1 MRILFVTD
9 QYKPAVNGIVTH
21 ILLLKEE
28 LERRGHELWIVAP
41 DFGSKTEPEERVLRL
56 PSVVF
61 MPRPV
66 DRFTVP
72 FNRKVEKQLREL
84 HFDVVHNQLGL
95 LGYLGTRLAK
105 KQNLPNIVTLHTP
118 FTQFVRWSFPHLL
131 RFSYPILNIAMR
143 SYFKSYDLVLC
154 PSPRSADELKDAHI
168 KAPIQI
174 LHNGIK
180 LERFEKATSDDFYKA
195 FKVDKKRP
203 IISWVG
209 RVESGKNA
217 DLAVLAHKEVIKKVP
232 NALLVIVGGGILLQ
246 KTKDIVAQNN
256 MLDHVLFTDVQKPE
270 MVASLNKA
278 SQLFLFTSDTDNL
291 PTVVIEAMAC
301 GIPIVALKDKA
312 VIDLVDEGKDGYFTT
327 KDPLNIAEKVTN
339 ILTSPKKQKELGVGS
354 LKKAQGFSV
363 ERYTDAL
370 LNIYG
375 ELVAK
380 HKKTFN
386 KV

>member
-1 MRILFVTD
+1 
-9 QYKPAVNGIVTH
+9 
-21 ILLLKEE
+21 
-28 LERRGHELWIVAP
+28 
-41 DFGSKTEPEERVLRL
+41 
-56 PSVVF
+56 
-61 MPRPV
+61 
-66 DRFTVP
+66 
-72 FNRKVEKQLREL
+72 
-84 HFDVVHNQLGL
+84 
-95 LGYLGTRLAK
+95 
-105 KQNLPNIVTLHTP
+105 
-118 FTQFVRWSFPHLL
+118 
-131 RFSYPILNIAMR
+131 MR

-180 LERFEKATSDDFYKA
+180 LERFEKANSDDFYKA

-232 NALLVIVGGGILLQ
+232 DALLVIVGGGILLQ

-256 MLDHVLFTDVQKPE
+256 MSDHVLFTDVQKPE

-278 SQLFLFTSDTDNL
+278 AQLFLFTSDTDNL

-327 KDPLNIAEKVTN
+327 KDPLNIAERVTS
-339 ILTSPKKQKELGVGS
+339 ILTNPKKQKELGSGS

-363 ERYTDAL
+363 EKYTNEL
-370 LNIYG
+370 LAIYKRLIQ
-375 ELVAK
+375 EK
-380 HKKTFN
+380 EN
-386 KV
+386 R